1 MTLGGWMHM
10 NFFVFDERLGINLP
24 CLEQEWDDYTEE
36 QQRTIVFQ
44 WEQIRGSI
52 PTRIF
57 EIEHVINVKQASL
70 NTEENFL
77 LSCSLNSEI
86 AELASVINDL
96 QIWYRVGQDVTTNRQ
111 HG

>member
-1 MTLGGWMHM
+1 M
-10 NFFVFDERLGINLP
+10 NFFIYDERLGINLP
-24 CLEQEWDDYTEE
+24 DLDQDWDDYSIE
-36 QQRTIVFQ
+36 QQRAIVFQ
-44 WEQIRGSI
+44 WERIRGSI

-57 EIEHVINVKQASL
+57 EIEQVINVKQACL

-77 LSCSLNSEI
+77 LSCRLNSEI

-96 QIWYRVGQDVTTNRQ
+96 QIWYRVGQDVTPNRQ